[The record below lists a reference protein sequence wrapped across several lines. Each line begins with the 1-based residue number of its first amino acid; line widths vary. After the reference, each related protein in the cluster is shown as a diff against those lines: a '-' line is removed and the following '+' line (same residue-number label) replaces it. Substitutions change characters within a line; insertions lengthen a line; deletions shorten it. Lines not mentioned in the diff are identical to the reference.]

1 MKYLLVIA
9 MTLVGAFGA
18 YYFKKSSERAGD
30 VLALLRVPELYL
42 GGGLYAASAIMNVL
56 LLRVMDYTVLYPMT
70 AITYVWSLLISNRF
84 LGERI
89 TGKKVA
95 GIGLVCL
102 GVVLLTR

>member
-1 MKYLLVIA
+1 MKYLFVIA
-9 MTLVGAFGA
+9 MTLAGAFGA
-18 YYFKKSSERAGD
+18 YYFKRSSERAGA
-30 VLALLRVPELYL
+30 VLALLRVPEFYL